1 MSEQT
6 AAKVTGAHL
15 ARTAYLY
22 VRQSTLRQVLT
33 NTESAARQYAL
44 RQKAIALGWPAEQ
57 IVTIDSDQ
65 GQSGASAADREGF
78 QRLVAEVGMGRAGIV
93 LGLEVSRLARNNADW
108 HRLLEI
114 CAMSGTLIC
123 DEDGLYDPTDFNDR
137 LLLGL
142 KGTMSEAELHFIRAR
157 LVGGQLSKA
166 RRGELR
172 MGLPVGL
179 VYDPAGKVVLD
190 PDTGVQQAIRHV
202 FTLFARTGSARATVQ
217 QFNADGL
224 LFPVRVRT
232 GAHKGEL
239 AWMPLQHWRV
249 LRTLHNPRYAGAFAY
264 GRRRERLA
272 ANGKKTFETLPR
284 EQWIALIRDA
294 HPGYI
299 SWDQYET
306 NQRLLLGN
314 ATAHG
319 EDRAAGPAREGT
331 ALLQGLAICGRCGRR
346 MTVRYHTRRGVEVP
360 DYQCMNRCIQDGAAR
375 CQTVPGGVVDDAVG
389 TLLLDT
395 LTPHALEV
403 ALTVQAELD
412 TRAAEADALRRQA
425 VERARHRADLARR
438 RYLAVDP
445 DNRLVADSLEADWND
460 ALRALQAAR
469 EDYERASAAAAAA
482 LTDQLKDQIRSLAT
496 DFPALWSN
504 PHTPQ
509 RDRKRMVRLL
519 VDDVTL
525 HKTDRIHLHV
535 RLRGG
540 QTRSLAVA
548 IPPTGL
554 AGPPNPPRH
563 RRSARPAPRHP
574 HRRRDRRRA
583 QRRRSPLRREQAVHR
598 RHRLQVRRKLP
609 SAQPRRPA
617 PRPTACSPQPNSRN
631 ASEVHPSTVKSWTK
645 AGILNSHKANDKN
658 ERLYEPPT
666 AGDPRLTARQ
676 GSPLRKRVLHPT
688 HARRCTMKPSPYRR
702 TIRLL
707 RPRVGSPLR
716 PAAR

>member
-1 MSEQT
+1 MSELT
-6 AAKVTGAHL
+6 AAKVTGSHL
-15 ARTAYLY
+15 ARVAYLY

-44 RQKAIALGWPAEQ
+44 RQKAIALGWDAER
-57 IVTIDSDQ
+57 IVTIDTDQ

-114 CAMSGTLIC
+114 CAMSATLIC

-157 LVGGQLSKA
+157 LIGGQLSKA

-172 MGLPVGL
+172 MPLPVGL
-179 VYDPAGKVVLD
+179 VYDPAGRIVID
-190 PDTGVQQAIRHV
+190 PDTGVQQAIQHV
-202 FTLFARTGSARATVQ
+202 FALFGRTGSARMVVQ

-232 GAHKGEL
+232 GGHKGEL

-264 GRRRERLA
+264 GRRRERVGA
-272 ANGKKTFETLPR
+272 GGKKTFQTLPR
-284 EQWIALIRDA
+284 EQWIALFPDA

-299 SWDQYET
+299 SWAQYET
-306 NQRLLLGN
+306 NQKLLLAN

-360 DYQCMNRCIQDGAAR
+360 DYQCQNRCIQDGTAR
-375 CQTVPGGVVDDAVG
+375 CQAIPGAVVDAAVG

-469 EDYERASAAAAAA
+469 EDYERASQAAAAA
-482 LTDQLKDQIRSLAT
+482 LNDQIKNKIRSLAT
-496 DFPALWSN
+496 DFPALWNN
-504 PHTPQ
+504 PHTAQ

-525 HKTDRIHLHV
+525 HKTDRINLHV

-540 QTRSLAVA
+540 QTRRLTIA
-548 IPPTGL
+548 IPPTSWQARQTHPDTVAVLDRLLDTHTDAEAVDVLNTEGHRSGENKPFT
-554 AGPPNPPRH
+554 AGIVVH
-563 RRSARPAPRHP
+563 IRRKYHLLSHA
-574 HRRRDRRRA
+574 DRLRA
-583 QRRRSPLRREQAVHR
+583 QGLLTTTELAQRLR
-598 RHRLQVRRKLP
+598 
-609 SAQPRRPA
+609 
-617 PRPTACSPQPNSRN
+617 
-631 ASEVHPSTVKSWTK
+631 VHPSTVKSWTK
-645 AGILNSHKANDKN
+645 AGILHSHKANDKN
-658 ERLYEPPT
+658 ERLYEPPI
-666 AGDPRLTARQ
+666 ADDPRLTARQ
-676 GSPLRKRVLHPT
+676 GSPLRKRVP
-688 HARRCTMKPSPYRR
+688 
-702 TIRLL
+702 I
-707 RPRVGSPLR
+707 
-716 PAAR
+716 

>member
-33 NTESAARQYAL
+33 NTESAVRQYAL
-44 RQKAIALGWPAEQ
+44 RQKAIALGWEAER
-57 IVTIDSDQ
+57 IVTIDTDQ

-78 QRLVAEVGMGRAGIV
+78 QHLVAEVGMGRAGIV

-114 CAMSGTLIC
+114 CAMSATLIC

-157 LVGGQLSKA
+157 LIGGQRSKA

-179 VYDPAGKVVLD
+179 VYDPAGNIVLD
-190 PDTGVQQAIRHV
+190 PDTGVQQAIRHI
-202 FTLFARTGSARATVQ
+202 FALFARTGSARAVVQ

-232 GAHKGEL
+232 GSHKGEL

-264 GRRRERLA
+264 GRRRERVG
-272 ANGKKTFETLPR
+272 ANGKKTFQILPR
-284 EQWIALIRDA
+284 EQWIALIPDV

-299 SWDQYET
+299 SWQQYET
-306 NQRLLLGN
+306 HQRLLLAN

-319 EDRAAGPAREGT
+319 ADRAAGPAREGT
-331 ALLQGLAICGRCGRR
+331 ALLQGLAICARCGRR
-346 MTVRYHTRRGVEVP
+346 MTVRYHTRRGVEIP
-360 DYQCMNRCIQDGAAR
+360 DYQCQNRCIQDGTGR
-375 CQTVPGGVVDDAVG
+375 CQAVPGGVVDDAVG
-389 TLLLDT
+389 KLLLDT

-412 TRAAEADALRRQA
+412 TRAAEADALRRHH

-469 EDYERASAAAAAA
+469 EDYERASAAATAT
-482 LTDQLKDQIRSLAT
+482 LTDQAKRQIGSLAT

-540 QTRSLAVA
+540 QTRSLAIA
-548 IPPTGL
+548 IPPTSWQARQTRPDTVAALDRLLDTHTDAEAAEALNAQGHRSGENKPFT
-554 AGPPNPPRH
+554 AGIVVHVRH
-563 RRSARPAPRHP
+563 KYHLPSHA
-574 HRRRDRRRA
+574 DRLRA
-583 QRRRSPLRREQAVHR
+583 QGLLTTTELAQ
-598 RHRLQVRRKLP
+598 RL
-609 SAQPRRPA
+609 A
-617 PRPTACSPQPNSRN
+617 
-631 ASEVHPSTVKSWTK
+631 VHPSTVKSWTK

-658 ERLYEPPT
+658 ERLYQPPIVD
-666 AGDPRLTARQ
+666 DPRLRTRQ
-676 GSPLRKRVLHPT
+676 GSPLRKRVPT
-688 HARRCTMKPSPYRR
+688 QPTTGGA
-702 TIRLL
+702 L
-707 RPRVGSPLR
+707 
-716 PAAR
+716 

>member
-33 NTESAARQYAL
+33 NTESATRQYAL
-44 RQKAIALGWPAEQ
+44 RQKAIAFGWEAEQ
-57 IVTIDSDQ
+57 IVTIDTDQ

-157 LVGGQLSKA
+157 LIGGQLSKA

-172 MGLPVGL
+172 MPLPVGL
-179 VYDPAGKVVLD
+179 VYDPAGRIVLD

-232 GAHKGEL
+232 GARKGEL

-272 ANGKKTFETLPR
+272 ANGKKTFQTLPR
-284 EQWIALIRDA
+284 EQWIALFPDA
-294 HPGYI
+294 HPGYL

-346 MTVRYHTRRGVEVP
+346 MTVRYHTRRGVQVP

-375 CQTVPGGVVDDAVG
+375 CQTVPGAVVDDVVG
-389 TLLLDT
+389 ALLLDT

-460 ALRALQAAR
+460 ALRALQTAR
-469 EDYERASAAAAAA
+469 EDYERASAAAAAT

-504 PHTPQ
+504 PNTAQ
-509 RDRKRMVRLL
+509 RDRKRMIRLL

-525 HKTDRIHLHV
+525 HKTDSIHLHV

-540 QTRSLAVA
+540 QTHSLAVA
-548 IPPTGL
+548 IPPPSWQARQTHPDTIKAL
-554 AGPPNPPRH
+554 DRLLDSHTDAETADALNAAGH
-563 RRSARPAPRHP
+563 RSGENKPFTAGIVVHLRRKYHLPSHP
-574 HRRRDRRRA
+574 DRLRA
-583 QRRRSPLRREQAVHR
+583 QGLLTKTEIAARLGVH
-598 RHRLQVRRKLP
+598 
-609 SAQPRRPA
+609 
-617 PRPTACSPQPNSRN
+617 
-631 ASEVHPSTVKSWTK
+631 ESTVKSWTK
-645 AGILNSHKANDKN
+645 SGILNSHKANDKN
-658 ERLYEPPT
+658 ERLYEPPIPD
-666 AGDPRLTARQ
+666 DPRLTVRQ
-676 GSPLRKRVLHPT
+676 GSPLRKRVPT
-688 HARRCTMKPSPYRR
+688 QPTTGGA
-702 TIRLL
+702 L
-707 RPRVGSPLR
+707 
-716 PAAR
+716 

>member
-44 RQKAIALGWPAEQ
+44 RQKAIALGWPTEA
-57 IVTIDSDQ
+57 IVTIDTDQ

-78 QRLVAEVGMGRAGIV
+78 QRLVAEVSMGRAGIV
-93 LGLEVSRLARNNADW
+93 LGLEVSRLARNSADW

-114 CAMSGTLIC
+114 CAMSATLIC

-157 LVGGQLSKA
+157 LIGGQLSKA
-166 RRGELR
+166 RRGELQ

-179 VYDPAGKVVLD
+179 AYDPAGKVVLD
-190 PDTGVQQAIRHV
+190 PDSGVQQAIRHV
-202 FTLFARTGSARATVQ
+202 FTLFARTGSARAVVQ
-217 QFNADGL
+217 QFNAEKL

-232 GAHKGEL
+232 GARKGEL

-264 GRRRERLA
+264 GRRRDRLTA
-272 ANGKKTFETLPR
+272 TGKKSYQLVPR
-284 EQWIALIRDA
+284 DQWIALIRDV

-299 SWDQYET
+299 SWDTYET
-306 NQRLLLGN
+306 NQKLLLAN

-319 EDRAAGPAREGT
+319 ADRAAGPAREGT

-346 MTVRYHTRRGVEVP
+346 MTVRYHTRRGVQVP
-360 DYQCMNRCIQDGAAR
+360 DYQCMTRCIQDGAAR
-375 CQTVPGGVVDDAVG
+375 CQNVPGGTVDDAVG
-389 TLLLDT
+389 QLLLDT

-412 TRAAEADALRRQA
+412 SRAAEADALRRQA
-425 VERARHRADLARR
+425 VERARHRAELARR

-460 ALRALQAAR
+460 ALRALHTAR
-469 EDYERASAAAAAA
+469 EDYERASAAA
-482 LTDQLKDQIRSLAT
+482 TVIFSDELKDRIRSLTT

-504 PHTPQ
+504 PNTAQ

-540 QTRSLAVA
+540 QTHSLAIE
-548 IPPTGL
+548 IPPTSWL
-554 AGPPNPPRH
+554 ARKTRSDTVKALDRLLDTHTDAETANALNAEGHRSGENKPFTAGIVVHLRH
-563 RRSARPAPRHP
+563 KYHLPSHA
-574 HRRRDRRRA
+574 DRLRA
-583 QRRRSPLRREQAVHR
+583 QGLLTTTE
-598 RHRLQVRRKLP
+598 L
-609 SAQPRRPA
+609 AQHLA
-617 PRPTACSPQPNSRN
+617 
-631 ASEVHPSTVKSWTK
+631 VHPSTIKSWTK
-645 AGILNSHKANDKN
+645 AGILYSHKANDKN
-658 ERLYEPPT
+658 ERLYQPPVP
-666 AGDPRLTARQ
+666 GDPRLTARQ
-676 GSPLRKRVLHPT
+676 GSPLRKRVLT
-688 HARRCTMKPSPYRR
+688 
-702 TIRLL
+702 
-707 RPRVGSPLR
+707 
-716 PAAR
+716 

>member
-1 MSEQT
+1 MSEQA

-15 ARTAYLY
+15 VRSAYLY

-44 RQKAIALGWPAEQ
+44 RQKAIALGWEAEA
-57 IVTIDSDQ
+57 IVTIDTDQ

-166 RRGELR
+166 RRGELQ

-179 VYDPAGKVVLD
+179 VYDPAGRVALD
-190 PDTGVQQAIRHV
+190 PDIGVQQAIRQV

-232 GAHKGEL
+232 GSHKGEL

-264 GRRRERLA
+264 GRRREHVA
-272 ANGKKTFETLPR
+272 ANGKKSYQLVPR
-284 EQWIALIRDA
+284 EQWIALIPDA

-319 EDRAAGPAREGT
+319 ADRDAGPAREGT

-346 MTVRYHTRRGVEVP
+346 MTVRYHTRRAVQVP
-360 DYQCMNRCIQDGAAR
+360 DYQCMNRCIQEGGSR
-375 CQTVPGGVVDDAVG
+375 CQTVPGGTVDAAVG
-389 TLLLDT
+389 QLLLEA

-412 TRAAEADALRRQA
+412 TRAAEADALRRNH
-425 VERARHRADLARR
+425 VERVRHRADLARR

-460 ALRALQAAR
+460 ALRAVQTAR
-469 EDYERASAAAAAA
+469 EDYENASAAAAAT
-482 LTDQLKDQIRSLAT
+482 LTNELKDRIRSLTT

-504 PHTPQ
+504 PDTAQ

-540 QTRSLAVA
+540 QTHSLSVP
-548 IPPTGL
+548 IPPKAWQVRQTHPDTL
-554 AGPPNPPRH
+554 AALDRLLDTCTDAQTAEALNTAGHRSGQGKLFTARIVLEA
-563 RRSARPAPRHP
+563 RRSNNLPSHA
-574 HRRRDRRRA
+574 DRLRA
-583 QRRRSPLRREQAVHR
+583 QGLLTNTELAA
-598 RHRLQVRRKLP
+598 RLG
-609 SAQPRRPA
+609 
-617 PRPTACSPQPNSRN
+617 
-631 ASEVHPSTVKSWTK
+631 VHPSTVKSWTRT
-645 AGILNSHKANDKN
+645 GILNSHKANDKN
-658 ERLYEPPT
+658 EHLYQPPT
-666 AGDPRLTARQ
+666 PGDPRLTARQ
-676 GSPLRKRVLHPT
+676 GSPLRNRVPT
-688 HARRCTMKPSPYRR
+688 QPTPGGA
-702 TIRLL
+702 L
-707 RPRVGSPLR
+707 
-716 PAAR
+716 

>member
-1 MSEQT
+1 
-6 AAKVTGAHL
+6 
-15 ARTAYLY
+15 

-33 NTESAARQYAL
+33 NTESGARQYGL
-44 RQKAIALGWPAEQ
+44 RQKAIALGWHAEA

-78 QRLVAEVGMGRAGIV
+78 QHLVAEVGMGRAGIV

-114 CAMSGTLIC
+114 CAMSATLIC

-157 LVGGQLSKA
+157 LIGGQRSKA
-166 RRGELR
+166 RRGELQ

-179 VYDPAGKVVLD
+179 VYDPTGKVVLD
-190 PDTGVQQAIRHV
+190 PDTGVQHAIRHV

-232 GAHKGEL
+232 GSHKGEL

-272 ANGKKTFETLPR
+272 GNGKKSYQLVPR
-284 EQWIALIRDA
+284 EQWIALIPDA

-319 EDRAAGPAREGT
+319 PDRTAGPAREGT
-331 ALLQGLAICGRCGRR
+331 APLQGLAICGRCGRR

-360 DYQCMNRCIQDGAAR
+360 DYQCMNRCIQDSAQR
-375 CQTVPGGVVDDAVG
+375 CQTIPGGTVDAAVG
-389 TLLLDT
+389 SLLLDT
-395 LTPHALEV
+395 LTPHTLEV

-412 TRAAEADALRRQA
+412 TRAAEADALRRGHVQ
-425 VERARHRADLARR
+425 RARHRADLARR

-460 ALRALQAAR
+460 ALRAQQTAR
-469 EDYERASAAAAAA
+469 EDYERASAAATAT
-482 LTDQLKDQIRSLAT
+482 LTDETKDRIRSLAT

-504 PHTPQ
+504 PNTQQ

-519 VDDVTL
+519 VNDVTL
-525 HKTDRIHLHV
+525 HKTDCIHVHV

-540 QTRSLAVA
+540 HTHSLVVP
-548 IPPTGL
+548 IPPTSWQARQTRPDTL
-554 AGPPNPPRH
+554 AELDRLLDTRTDAETADALNVAGHCSGEKKPFTVGIVVH
-563 RRSARPAPRHP
+563 IRRKYHLPSHA
-574 HRRRDRRRA
+574 DRLRA
-583 QRRRSPLRREQAVHR
+583 QGLLTANELAQRLCVHR
-598 RHRLQVRRKLP
+598 
-609 SAQPRRPA
+609 
-617 PRPTACSPQPNSRN
+617 
-631 ASEVHPSTVKSWTK
+631 STIKNWTR

-658 ERLYEPPT
+658 ERLYQPPIP
-666 AGDPRLTARQ
+666 GDPRLTTRQ
-676 GSPLRKRVLHPT
+676 GSPLTKRVHTP
-688 HARRCTMKPSPYRR
+688 
-702 TIRLL
+702 
-707 RPRVGSPLR
+707 
-716 PAAR
+716 PAPGGAL

>member
-33 NTESAARQYAL
+33 NTESATRQYAL
-44 RQKAIALGWPAEQ
+44 RQRAIALGWQAEA
-57 IVTIDSDQ
+57 IVTIDTDQ

-78 QRLVAEVGMGRAGIV
+78 QRLVAEVSMGRAGIV

-114 CAMSGTLIC
+114 CAMSATLIC

-157 LVGGQLSKA
+157 LIGGQLSKA
-166 RRGELR
+166 RRGELQ
-172 MGLPVGL
+172 MPLPVGL

-190 PDTGVQQAIRHV
+190 PDSGVQQAIRHV
-202 FTLFARTGSARATVQ
+202 FSLFARTGSARATVQ

-272 ANGKKTFETLPR
+272 SDGKKSYQLVPR
-284 EQWIALIRDA
+284 DQWTALIRDT

-299 SWDQYET
+299 SWYTYET
-306 NQRLLLGN
+306 NQKLLLAN

-346 MTVRYHTRRGVEVP
+346 MSVRYHTRRGVQVP
-360 DYQCMNRCIQDGAAR
+360 DYQCQTRCIQDGAAR
-375 CQTVPGGVVDDAVG
+375 CQAVPGGVIDDAVG
-389 TLLLDT
+389 ALLRETLI
-395 LTPHALEV
+395 PHALEV

-412 TRAAEADALRRQA
+412 TRAAEADALRRQV
-425 VERARHRADLARR
+425 VERASHRADLARR

-460 ALRALQAAR
+460 ALRSLQDAHD
-469 EDYERASAAAAAA
+469 DYERAAATTRVTFDDEHHARIRALAA
-482 LTDQLKDQIRSLAT
+482 
-496 DFPALWSN
+496 DFPALWSD
-504 PHTPQ
+504 PATPQ
-509 RDRKRMVRLL
+509 RERKRMARLL
-519 VDDVTL
+519 LDDITL
-525 HKTDRIHLHV
+525 LKDDHIRMHV
-535 RLRGG
+535 RFRGG
-540 QTRSLAVA
+540 QTISLTAP
-548 IPPTGL
+548 IPPMAWQARQTEPGTFALLDRLLDDHTDAEVAEQLNQTG
-554 AGPPNPPRH
+554 H
-563 RRSARPAPRHP
+563 RSGEGRPFHARIVLHL
-574 HRRRDRRRA
+574 RRA
-583 QRRRSPLRREQAVHR
+583 HG
-598 RHRLQVRRKLP
+598 LP
-609 SAQPRRPA
+609 SHA
-617 PRPTACSPQPNSRN
+617 
-631 ASEVHPSTVKSWTK
+631 
-645 AGILNSHKANDKN
+645 
-658 ERLYEPPT
+658 ERLGA
-666 AGDPRLTARQ
+666 AGMLNLTEMAEH
-676 GSPLRKRVLHPT
+676 LD
-688 HARRCTMKPSPYRR
+688 
-702 TIRLL
+702 ID
-707 RPRVGSPLR
+707 
-716 PAAR
+716 